1 MQVLNIYQDAYPEQL
16 EGALRD
22 ELRRLER
29 VREARDAA
37 VRRRRERWAEV
48 RARLARAFRG

>member
-1 MQVLNIYQDAYPEQL
+1 MLVPNIYQDAYPEQL
-16 EGALRD
+16 EAALRD

-37 VRRRRERWAEV
+37 VRRRRERWAGL
-48 RARLARAFRG
+48 RARLARALRG